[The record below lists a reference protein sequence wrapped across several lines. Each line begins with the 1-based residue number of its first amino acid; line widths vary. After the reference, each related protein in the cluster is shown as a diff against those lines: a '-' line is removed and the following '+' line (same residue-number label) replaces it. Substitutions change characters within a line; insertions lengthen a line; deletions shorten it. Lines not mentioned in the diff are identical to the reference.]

1 MPTRGIVYGRPLPG
15 FVLFMFTSIMGWSA
29 EEVRVYIAALLKQ
42 LRDQTIHGFFHL
54 RNVYAQKPDVGKG
67 DDVSG
72 SVR

>member
-1 MPTRGIVYGRPLPG
+1 M
-15 FVLFMFTSIMGWSA
+15 
-29 EEVRVYIAALLKQ
+29 YIAALLKQ
-42 LRDQTIHGFFHL
+42 VRDQKIHGIFHL